1 MATQLDFE
9 KRKKRTAH
17 SDIETDSSQVL
28 LPPTPEERA
37 KDLMVDQNFCVFC
50 ECYHKPNAKLRC
62 AFNRAINKIEYKIMS
77 HAHEK
82 YE

>member
-1 MATQLDFE
+1 MATQLDSE
-9 KRKKRTAH
+9 KRKKRTEY
-17 SDIETDSSQVL
+17 SDIETNSSQVL

-62 AFNRAINKIEYKIMS
+62 AFNRAINKIEAKIS
-77 HAHEK
+77 SRTH
-82 YE
+82 